1 MSRVFVAPG
10 FTRIHVRVADFQLD
24 LSRCFLFNTKHLKA
38 RDNQSSFSLP
48 CRSEVFFSYPMYAL
62 IREKKVKDELHNYR
76 PMGN

>member
-10 FTRIHVRVADFQLD
+10 FTRIHVRIADFQLD
-24 LSRCFLFNTKHLKA
+24 LSRCFLFNTNHLKA
-38 RDNQSSFSLP
+38 RDNQSSLSPLP
-48 CRSEVFFSYPMYAL
+48 FGVFFSYPMYAL